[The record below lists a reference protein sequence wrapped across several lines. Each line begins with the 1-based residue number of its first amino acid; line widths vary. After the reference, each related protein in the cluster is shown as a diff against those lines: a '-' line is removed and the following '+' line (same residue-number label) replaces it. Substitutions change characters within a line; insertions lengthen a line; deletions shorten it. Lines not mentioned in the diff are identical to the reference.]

1 MKIQFCFNTYL
12 SFYNKYPLFRLKLCN
27 LHIVSL
33 VTLFIISEHQN
44 WFGIDENLGPVAVT
58 IRRERVPIESGSSSS
73 SSLGHTSIG
82 GSHTPHHLSSQS
94 EHWMYRLIVRTSD
107 LLPLRGTVLEDSIP
121 ALKSEKIKTIPTKE
135 VLEFCFPEL
144 QLTRYAKM
152 INDLKQSDSQKI
164 LLLGLSLLQ
173 PLIPFHSTI
182 GSYFEHI
189 QL

>member
-1 MKIQFCFNTYL
+1 MNFKSWKWRYNFVLTHYL
-12 SFYNKYPLFRLKLCN
+12 SFSTNILCIN
-27 LHIVSL
+27 WKSCFLHIVSW
-33 VTLFIISEHQN
+33 VNLFIISEHQN

-144 QLTRYAKM
+144 QLTR
-152 INDLKQSDSQKI
+152 
-164 LLLGLSLLQ
+164 
-173 PLIPFHSTI
+173 
-182 GSYFEHI
+182 
-189 QL
+189 